1 MTDGS
6 GAKDLVLVNQVKGV
20 TRASVFALI
29 LAVVF
34 GSAGGVIT
42 GFFAGRASAPVNES
56 GALPDGAVRA
66 PLDSYADLIEEILP
80 AVVTIESRRSLFG
93 RPSGSIGT
101 GFFYRQDGHVLTN
114 SHVLPRGSES
124 QVDVAL
130 SDGRRLNATIVG
142 RDIWGDVAVLK
153 VDGGPFP
160 VVEIGDSQ
168 SLRLGEIVLAI
179 GSPLNLRNSV
189 SMGIVSG
196 VDRTFPHSVNTANG
210 SLNIPLRGMIQTDA
224 AVNRG
229 NSGGPLVTQDGRVV
243 GITTAARGDA
253 SNLGFALAIS
263 GVMQRLLE
271 LESTGTVAWGFL
283 GVSYQVIDPELERFE
298 GSPFPYAAVIGRVF
312 SDSTAHDAGLLARD
326 VILAINDQM
335 LTKTFSLAD
344 GVDAVAVGDVVR
356 FRVQRQGATLDL
368 FAALRARPAV
378 VDSAAV

>member
-1 MTDGS
+1 M
-6 GAKDLVLVNQVKGV
+6 
-20 TRASVFALI
+20 
-29 LAVVF
+29 
-34 GSAGGVIT
+34 
-42 GFFAGRASAPVNES
+42 NES
-56 GALPDGAVRA
+56 AELPDGAVRA
-66 PLDSYADLIEEILP
+66 PLDSYADLIEDLLP
-80 AVVTIESRRSLFG
+80 AVVTIESRQSLFG

-101 GFFYRQDGHVLTN
+101 GFFYRKDGHVLTN
-114 SHVLPRGSES
+114 SHVLPRGTEG
-124 QVDVAL
+124 QVGVAL

-196 VDRTFPHSVNTANG
+196 VDRTFPHPVDTANG

-263 GVMQRLLE
+263 GVMQRLSE
-271 LESTGTVAWGFL
+271 LETTGTVAWGFL
-283 GVSYQVIDPELERFE
+283 GVSYQVIDPESERFE

-312 SDSTAHDAGLLARD
+312 SDSTAHDAGLMARD
-326 VILAINDQM
+326 VILAINEQM

-344 GVDAVAVGDVVR
+344 GVDSVSVGDVVR